1 MKCHAMTGPKDLP
14 GHECEE
20 DVRGAAWSEDPD
32 RWVVC
37 GLQEESSDHLWRR
50 SWHQLPQPG
59 CASLQ
64 GDPWK
69 PQTATWLEYLCSVVV
84 KSKGPVNLQKPLFL
98 ICVFKINLI
107 NKRKTESIP
116 PCRRSLAMLG
126 EDTFGKRNPL
136 NSCNKY
142 SDLIKC
148 SKSDVGVLNFV
159 MNTVFDIVLN
169 NPSSGEAMSWSLLT
183 GGKASAKGWEFL
195 ENGFVCLFVCLFVG
209 SLVCWLVGLLVCWL
223 VGLSVSL
230 VWFVLLFNCCVCLF
244 VCLLVCL
251 FVKAFFVLINSI
263 C

>member
-1 MKCHAMTGPKDLP
+1 M
-14 GHECEE
+14 
-20 DVRGAAWSEDPD
+20 
-32 RWVVC
+32 
-37 GLQEESSDHLWRR
+37 
-50 SWHQLPQPG
+50 
-59 CASLQ
+59 
-64 GDPWK
+64 
-69 PQTATWLEYLCSVVV
+69 
-84 KSKGPVNLQKPLFL
+84 KSKGSVNLQKPLFL

-148 SKSDVGVLNFV
+148 SKSDVGVLNFI

-169 NPSSGEAMSWSLLT
+169 NPSSGEAMSWSWLT

-230 VWFVLLFNCCVCLF
+230 VWFVLLFNCCLFCLFVGSLVCWLVGLLVSLVWFVLLFNCCLFVCLF
-244 VCLLVCL
+244 VCLLKL
-251 FVKAFFVLINSI
+251 FL

>member
-1 MKCHAMTGPKDLP
+1 M
-14 GHECEE
+14 
-20 DVRGAAWSEDPD
+20 
-32 RWVVC
+32 
-37 GLQEESSDHLWRR
+37 
-50 SWHQLPQPG
+50 
-59 CASLQ
+59 
-64 GDPWK
+64 
-69 PQTATWLEYLCSVVV
+69 
-84 KSKGPVNLQKPLFL
+84 KSKGSVNLQKPLFL

-169 NPSSGEAMSWSLLT
+169 NPSSGEAMSWSWLT

-230 VWFVLLFNCCVCLF
+230 VWFVLLFNCCLFVCLLVRWFVGLLVCWFLWFGLFFCLIVVCLFVSLFVCLF
-244 VCLLVCL
+244 VCLLKL
-251 FVKAFFVLINSI
+251 FL